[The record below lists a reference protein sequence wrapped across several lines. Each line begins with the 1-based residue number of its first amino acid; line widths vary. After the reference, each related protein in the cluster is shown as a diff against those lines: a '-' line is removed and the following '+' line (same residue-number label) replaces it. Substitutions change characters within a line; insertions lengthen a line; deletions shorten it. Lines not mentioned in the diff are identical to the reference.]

1 MTTLIRARI
10 IHDESP
16 ESPRE
21 WDNVGH
27 LVTWDRFGITYED
40 SRGKQQTLRD
50 VNGIGGRQLAHQHMR
65 GESVAVRV
73 ALPSSMHRGG
83 DRDGFL
89 YATRADVLREWGTG
103 ADALDKARAYLES
116 EARTYV
122 QWCDGDVYGR
132 VIERRTLCELCE
144 AAEDVPDD
152 CPHCEIDEDSCWGFY
167 GTDDVDANGMTD
179 GLSEAEAALL
189 RAEADAYHI
198 EYSGYGGRIAAR
210 WREAA

>member
-10 IHDESP
+10 IHDDSP

-21 WDNVGH
+21 CSNVGH

-50 VNGIGGRQLAHQHMR
+50 VNGFGGRQLAHQHMR
-65 GESVAVRV
+65 GESVAIRV
-73 ALPSSMHRGG
+73 ALPSSMH
-83 DRDGFL
+83 RDGFL
-89 YATRADVLREWGTG
+89 YATRADVAREWGAA
-103 ADALDKARAYLES
+103 ADVLDKARVCLES
-116 EARTYV
+116 EARTYI
-122 QWCDGDVYGR
+122 QWADGDVYGR
-132 VIERRTLCELCE
+132 VIERRTLCELCD

-179 GLSEAEAALL
+179 GLSEAEAAAL
-189 RAEADAYHI
+189 RTEASAGHV
-198 EYSGYGGRIAAR
+198 EYNAYGGRIAAR